1 MAKVKIISSAE
12 RGFANHGWLKSH
24 HSFSFASYQDPSKM
38 GFGKLRVLNDDFVAA
53 SMGFDTHSHQ
63 NMEIVTIPLLGTLR
77 HKDSL
82 GNTAFIEAGE
92 VQIMSAG
99 SGISHSEFN
108 HSDEQEV
115 NFLQIWIHPEQ
126 NQLEPSYGQEKY
138 NLADLQNNFKNIV
151 QPIALP
157 KAKGVVCIHQQVFFS
172 LGFIDEQIKVNYKF
186 QLDDKQSG
194 VYMFVLQ
201 GEVEAEG
208 TIIRQRDAAEV
219 TETASLDIVS
229 KADSKVLLIETVV

>member
-92 VQIMSAG
+92 VQIM
-99 SGISHSEFN
+99 
-108 HSDEQEV
+108 